1 MNNYNI
7 EIREFN
13 GIDYDVLYPVTKIQ
27 NVQGLTEELSSKTTM
42 DAFTVT
48 LTNSNW
54 SGDGTT
60 TPYTQ
65 QISVSGTL
73 STDNIVISLVP
84 SSTYSTAI
92 DQYSQFQYISYTTP
106 INNAIKFTC
115 LSRKPTIALSIK
127 VLRFK

>member
-1 MNNYNI
+1 MNSYNI
-7 EIREFN
+7 EINEFN
-13 GIDYDVLYPVTKIQ
+13 GIDYDILYPVTKIG
-27 NVQGLTEELSSKTTM
+27 NVLGLTEELSSKATM
-42 DAFTVT
+42 DAFTIT
-48 LTNSNW
+48 LTSSNW

-65 QISVSGTL
+65 QVSVSETL

-84 SSTYSTAI
+84 SSTYSTAV

-106 INNAIKFTC
+106 LNGAIKFTC
-115 LSRKPTIALSIK
+115 LSRKPTISLPIK

>member
-1 MNNYNI
+1 MNSYNI
-7 EIREFN
+7 ELNEFN

-27 NVQGLTEELSSKTTM
+27 NVIGLQEAMDSKATM
-42 DAFTVT
+42 DAFTIT
-48 LTNSNW
+48 LSSSNW

-65 QISVSGTL
+65 QVTVSGTL
-73 STDNIVISLVP
+73 STDNILITVVP
-84 SSTYSTAI
+84 SSTYSTAV

-106 INNAIKFTC
+106 LNGAIKFTC
-115 LSRKPTIALSIK
+115 LSRKPTISLPIK

>member
-1 MNNYNI
+1 MNSYNI
-7 EIREFN
+7 ELNEFN

-27 NVQGLTEELSSKTTM
+27 NVIGLQEAMDGKATM
-42 DAFTVT
+42 DAFTIT
-48 LTNSNW
+48 LSSSNW

-65 QISVSGTL
+65 QVTVSGTL
-73 STDNIVISLVP
+73 STDNILITVVP
-84 SSTYSTAI
+84 SSTYSTAV

-106 INNAIKFTC
+106 LNGAIKFTC
-115 LSRKPTIALSIK
+115 LSRKPTISLPIK

>member
-1 MNNYNI
+1 MNSYNI
-7 EIREFN
+7 EINEFN
-13 GIDYDVLYPVTKIQ
+13 GIDYDILYPVTKIG
-27 NVQGLTEELSSKTTM
+27 NVIGLTEELSSKATM
-42 DAFTVT
+42 DAFTIT
-48 LTNSNW
+48 LTSSNW

-65 QISVSGTL
+65 QVSVSETL

-84 SSTYSTAI
+84 SSTYSTAV

-106 INNAIKFTC
+106 LNGAIKFTC
-115 LSRKPTIALSIK
+115 LSRKPTISLPIK

>member
-1 MNNYNI
+1 MNSYNI
-7 EIREFN
+7 ELNEFN

-27 NVQGLTEELSSKTTM
+27 NVIGLQEAMDDKATM
-42 DAFTVT
+42 DAFTIT
-48 LTNSNW
+48 LSSSNW

-65 QISVSGTL
+65 QVTVSGTL
-73 STDNIVISLVP
+73 STDNILITVVP
-84 SSTYSTAI
+84 SSTYSTAV

-106 INNAIKFTC
+106 LNGAIKFTC
-115 LSRKPTIALSIK
+115 LSRKPTISLPIK

>member
-13 GIDYDVLYPVTKIQ
+13 GVDYDVLYPITKIQ
-27 NVQGLTEELSSKTTM
+27 NVQGLSEELNKKPNM
-42 DAFTVT
+42 DSFTVT
-48 LTNSNW
+48 LTSSGW
-54 SGDGTT
+54 SGDGTS

-65 QISVSGTL
+65 QVTVADTL
-73 STDNIVISLVP
+73 STDNILISLVP
-84 SSTYSTAI
+84 SSTYTTAV
-92 DQYSQFQYISYTTP
+92 DQYNQFQYISYTTP
-106 INNAIKFTC
+106 MNNAIKFTC

>member
-1 MNNYNI
+1 MNSYNI
-7 EIREFN
+7 ELNEFN

-27 NVQGLTEELSSKTTM
+27 NVIGLQEAMDSKATM
-42 DAFTVT
+42 DAFTIT
-48 LTNSNW
+48 LSSSNW

-65 QISVSGTL
+65 QVTVSGTL
-73 STDNIVISLVP
+73 STDNILITVVP
-84 SSTYSTAI
+84 SSTYSTAV

-106 INNAIKFTC
+106 LNGAIKFTC